1 MDLFAVDELKRVFIS
16 PDVDDWKS
24 LEQHNITAIIDLDG
38 DLDIGVPTVPNHL
51 VYVYFPIQDGELPDL
66 KKLHAVARLGAN
78 LVEHGHNVLSHC
90 GMGFNR
96 SALVAG
102 IILTH
107 LGMEGK
113 EVVKLLQEKRPG
125 ALFNEKFCEY
135 LRSLP
140 KMPKI

>member
-1 MDLFAVDELKRVFIS
+1 MEVFPIDDLKRVFIS

-24 LEQHNITAIIDLDG
+24 IEQNNITAIIDLDG
-38 DLDIGVPTVPNHL
+38 DLDIGVPSVPNHL
-51 VYVYFPIQDGELPDL
+51 VYVYFPILDGELPDL

-102 IILTH
+102 LILTH

-113 EVVKLLQEKRPG
+113 EVVRLLQEKRPG
-125 ALFNEKFCEY
+125 ALFNEKFCAY
-135 LRSLP
+135 LQSMPQSP
-140 KMPKI
+140 KP